1 MEAGI
6 VSGIVDGTVRRNTGR
21 SGDSRLITDLMG
33 LLGAAHVLVDPDL
46 TAGYETDWTGA
57 FTGRA
62 TAVARPGSTDEVAAV
77 LRVCAAHGV
86 PVVPQGGNTGLVGG
100 SVPAGA
106 AIGAV
111 VLSLRRLTAIE
122 PVDAAAGLVTAG
134 AGATLADVQAHA
146 RAAGLDSG
154 VDLAAR
160 DSATLGG
167 IAATN
172 AGGERVLRH
181 GMTRGQVAGLEAV
194 LADGRVVRRL
204 TGLPKDNVGYDLPAL
219 FVGSE
224 GTLGVIT
231 RVQLRLVGLPS
242 ARTTALIALA
252 DVTSAVE
259 LLARLRAAVGSLDAV
274 ELMFDD
280 GIDLVRG
287 HQGLPPPF
295 PDRPAGRS
303 RPSRAHNTPYLLV
316 ECAGRTDPSDELAA
330 VVETATGVLDVAVA
344 ATPTEQA
351 RLWAYREG
359 HTAAVNA
366 LGVPVKLDV
375 AVPLTRITAFID
387 DLRELVP
394 TVARP
399 ARLHLWGHLAEANLH
414 VNVTGLDRD
423 DSRGRERLTDAILT
437 RVAADG
443 GGIGAEHGVGRAK
456 MAWAGLSR
464 SPAELAVIAA
474 VKHALDPACLLNPG
488 VLVPPYGIA
497 LTPGSPVPTPPP
509 PA

>member
-1 MEAGI
+1 
-6 VSGIVDGTVRRNTGR
+6 
-21 SGDSRLITDLMG
+21 MG

-224 GTLGVIT
+224 GTL
-231 RVQLRLVGLPS
+231 
-242 ARTTALIALA
+242 
-252 DVTSAVE
+252 
-259 LLARLRAAVGSLDAV
+259 
-274 ELMFDD
+274 
-280 GIDLVRG
+280 
-287 HQGLPPPF
+287 
-295 PDRPAGRS
+295 
-303 RPSRAHNTPYLLV
+303 
-316 ECAGRTDPSDELAA
+316 
-330 VVETATGVLDVAVA
+330 
-344 ATPTEQA
+344 
-351 RLWAYREG
+351 
-359 HTAAVNA
+359 
-366 LGVPVKLDV
+366 
-375 AVPLTRITAFID
+375 
-387 DLRELVP
+387 
-394 TVARP
+394 
-399 ARLHLWGHLAEANLH
+399 
-414 VNVTGLDRD
+414 
-423 DSRGRERLTDAILT
+423 
-437 RVAADG
+437 
-443 GGIGAEHGVGRAK
+443 
-456 MAWAGLSR
+456 
-464 SPAELAVIAA
+464 
-474 VKHALDPACLLNPG
+474 
-488 VLVPPYGIA
+488 
-497 LTPGSPVPTPPP
+497 
-509 PA
+509 